1 MTPSLTQSSRPDFGL
16 HGTIGTGQSNK
27 GDVLK
32 IRRALQKTG
41 HGRFPRNPAT
51 NVTPGLMEAIE
62 GFQRDFSLK
71 RDGVVEPDGPTERA
85 IGLTLAAMETDGE
98 RGLGAMRTLFQ
109 NRARAGLAFRP
120 DPDDRAGMMWRD
132 RTGQLL
138 TDDQAEAV
146 TVNAKTSSAATPAP
160 QSSRTKNDGAS
171 ASPQIS
177 QVPASGR
184 TGGQTISPGTTG
196 PVIPVPAYRK
206 DVIGGQ
212 GARWTD
218 WSNATRSLPAVTPN
232 EQRAYT
238 EIYAAEG
245 GDEIDPS
252 SGAISGITPS
262 TLDEL
267 IEKGFIKGIAKGT
280 PPTSIRLERRPE
292 IYRAYFDFAL
302 NRAGGSSV
310 LSRIPDADAAAALA
324 DTLFRHGRTG
334 GARILQNAINT
345 VNPGAVSVSGPAG
358 PETLRKFIG
367 IASDPN
373 KVGRLLDAIG
383 NERAK
388 TVRGTSTERAEL
400 KRIDHFRF
408 QKSAGR
414 PSSP

>member
-1 MTPSLTQSSRPDFGL
+1 MAPSLTQSHRPDFGL
-16 HGTIGTGQSNK
+16 HGSIGTGQSNK
-27 GDVLK
+27 ADVLK

-109 NRARAGLAFRP
+109 NRARAGLAFHP
-120 DPDDRAGMMWRD
+120 DLDDRAGMMWRD
-132 RTGQLL
+132 RTGNLL

-146 TVNAKTSSAATPAP
+146 TVNAKTSRAVTPTL
-160 QSSRTKNDGAS
+160 QSSRTTNDVAAGA
-171 ASPQIS
+171 PQIS
-177 QVPASGR
+177 QAPATGR
-184 TGGQTISPGTTG
+184 TGAPAKSPATMG

-206 DVIGGQ
+206 DVISGQ
-212 GARWTD
+212 GTRWTE
-218 WSNATRSLPAVTPN
+218 WSNATRSLPAATHN
-232 EQRAYT
+232 EQRTYA

-245 GDEIDPS
+245 GDDIDRS
-252 SGAISGITPS
+252 SGAMSGITPS

-267 IEKGFIKGIAKGT
+267 IEKGFIKGISKGT
-280 PPTSIRLERRPE
+280 PPTAIPLDQRAE

-302 NRAGGSSV
+302 NRAGGSTA
-310 LSRIPDADAAAALA
+310 LSRIPDADTAAALG

-334 GARILQNAINT
+334 GAKIIQNAINS
-345 VNPGAVSVSGPAG
+345 VSAGSVAVSGPVG
-358 PETLRKFIG
+358 PNTMGAFIR
-367 IASDPN
+367 IAADPN
-373 KVGRLLDAIG
+373 KTGRLLDAIG

-388 TVRGTSTERAEL
+388 AVRGTRNEHGEL

-408 QKSAGR
+408 QKPSGR
-414 PSSP
+414 SSSP